1 MKLSRTLKALLVV
14 GALSA
19 TGFTTMAQGVM
30 TLPSDALVGELTGE
44 EEMLVTGPV
53 ADSIQDTI
61 VAVDLE
67 AQTITLGDAEDVG
80 SQVVV
85 RVTEE
90 TVINQANEGY
100 TIKDLQVG
108 QEIIVLSNGM
118 MTEGVVNAIEVMLVE
133 RELVTGPVAD
143 SIQDTIVAV
152 DLEAQTITLGDAEDL
167 GSQVVVRVTEESNV
181 KHPRARRYYRIN
193 DLQVGQEVMVL
204 SNGMMTEGVIDAIEV
219 VFVEQPQPETTLPE
233 AVLPEQ
239 PGSMLPELEEEGTK
253 VAPITCPVAARIQD
267 KVVAV
272 DEEAQTITLG
282 TADEEASHITVKITE
297 ETTIKH
303 EKNRRYYRI
312 NDLVVGQE
320 LIMESNGMMV
330 DGEVTAIEITLVDSE
345 ESK

>member
-1 MKLSRTLKALLVV
+1 M
-14 GALSA
+14 
-19 TGFTTMAQGVM
+19 
-30 TLPSDALVGELTGE
+30 
-44 EEMLVTGPV
+44 
-53 ADSIQDTI
+53 
-61 VAVDLE
+61 
-67 AQTITLGDAEDVG
+67 
-80 SQVVV
+80 

-272 DEEAQTITLG
+272 DLEAQTITLG